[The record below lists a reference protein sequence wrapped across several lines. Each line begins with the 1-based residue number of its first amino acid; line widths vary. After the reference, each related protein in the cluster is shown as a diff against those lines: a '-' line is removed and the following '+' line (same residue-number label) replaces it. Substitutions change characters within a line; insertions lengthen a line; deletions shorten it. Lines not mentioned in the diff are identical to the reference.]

1 MTLAQPITTDP
12 FWTDVGAI
20 TDIPLRGARRVTTPT
35 GDVAVFRTGDGL
47 IFALKDECPHK
58 KGPLSQGMVSGH
70 AVACP
75 LHSWMIDL
83 KTGKPLGA
91 DAAVGA
97 GGADFAPH
105 GFNRSGPRTRGRP

>member
-20 TDIPLRGARRVTTPT
+20 TDIPLRGARRVTAPT

-91 DAAVGA
+91 DAGKGCAPVA
-97 GGADFAPH
+97 PVLIKADRVFVAL
-105 GFNRSGPRTRGRP
+105 SD